1 MSFNRTKYDNK
12 AYSLQMERST
22 NPGDYRLY
30 APFAENCNECYSYS
44 GPTGSK
50 ADVSLTK
57 VPGDL
62 SFKDMADV
70 ESKLS
75 WRNHKLSKTNDQT
88 NPLGTL
94 ELNHKPICSKQL
106 SPEDTRFTHPLD
118 NYRGMS
124 LTDLMIEP
132 YLHVNPQCHIQPI
145 DDRLGLNSRL
155 NAKDMFKIDA
165 QDFWDKGEALPKEIP
180 IPPQTCDI

>member
-1 MSFNRTKYDNK
+1 
-12 AYSLQMERST
+12 
-22 NPGDYRLY
+22 
-30 APFAENCNECYSYS
+30 
-44 GPTGSK
+44 
-50 ADVSLTK
+50 
-57 VPGDL
+57 
-62 SFKDMADV
+62 MADV